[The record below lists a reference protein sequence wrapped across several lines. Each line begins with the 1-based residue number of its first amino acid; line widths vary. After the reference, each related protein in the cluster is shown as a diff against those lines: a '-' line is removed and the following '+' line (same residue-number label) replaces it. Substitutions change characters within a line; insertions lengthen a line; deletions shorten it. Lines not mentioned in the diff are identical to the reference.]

1 MLTTP
6 RAQIVEKLIT
16 SPEGVVFLATFLVFE
31 EMGKVKARLVKAVP
45 VQKAEK
51 TDEVLAI
58 CGDVSKCFVEI
69 LKEVFSPDQIVSPYN
84 SILYF
89 TGAKP
94 RAPTFA

>member
-6 RAQIVEKLIT
+6 RAQIVEKMIT

-45 VQKAEK
+45 VEKAK
-51 TDEVLAI
+51 KSEVLAI
-58 CGDVSKCFVEI
+58 CGDVCNSFVEI
-69 LKEVFSPDQIVSPYN
+69 LKEVFAPDQIVSPYN